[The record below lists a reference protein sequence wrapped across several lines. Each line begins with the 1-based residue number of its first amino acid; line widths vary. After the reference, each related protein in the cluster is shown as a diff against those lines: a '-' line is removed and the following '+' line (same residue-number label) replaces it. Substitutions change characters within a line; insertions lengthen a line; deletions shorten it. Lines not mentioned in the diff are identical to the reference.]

1 MKYFVKPKHT
11 ILLVS
16 FQDVTEHRQFVKR
29 VSDFFKP
36 SYHLFSK
43 LELISSKAK
52 FLAKIGC
59 FLLDFLVAGKSVI
72 NVWEWYKFCG
82 SALLFFIIIESFK
95 KMASKAKFLAKIG
108 CFLLD
113 FLVAGKSVITFLV
126 RLV

>member
-82 SALLFFIIIESFK
+82 SALLFSSLLNHLK
-95 KMASKAKFLAKIG
+95 KWQARPS
-108 CFLLD
+108 
-113 FLVAGKSVITFLV
+113 S
-126 RLV
+126 